1 MRNFEKIKNR
11 NFIDI
16 LLGAVKIVGIMIFTW
31 SVLIFQRG
39 IFVSYYF
46 NSVAKTGNLKAGEIV
61 TLVQTLFRLVVL
73 IILSVI
79 FIKMMKTRFGK
90 ENLNKIKFWTFV
102 IIMITIVLFAL
113 GVTFSMINS
122 IVKNIGSISLSDK
135 ITIFFKTGVLE
146 GIKGMQLIGFLL
158 TMCLFSI
165 KVYEN
170 NKKKSLFAIIFS
182 GVSSIILMI
191 IFYFVRLFLDL
202 YLFQTSQGWKMKTL
216 SGFIREIMQN
226 ANLQEVVFNYYF
238 YLTSSV
244 IVIFTIILI
253 LNVFSDNKK
262 KLYGEEQFLKLL
274 KILMFNEY

>member
-1 MRNFEKIKNR
+1 MESFEDAEKRDLVGTISG
-11 NFIDI
+11 I
-16 LLGAVKIVGIMIFTW
+16 VKIVGIMIFTW

-39 IFVSYYF
+39 IFGSYYF
-46 NSVAKTGNLKAGEIV
+46 NSVAKTGDLKAGEMV
-61 TLVQTLFRLVVL
+61 TLVQTLFSLVIL

-79 FIKMMKTRFGK
+79 FIKMMKARFGK

-102 IIMITIVLFAL
+102 IIVITFVLFAL

-158 TMCLFSI
+158 TMCLFSV
-165 KVYEN
+165 KAYEN
-170 NKKKSLFAIIFS
+170 DKGKNIFAITFAGI
-182 GVSSIILMI
+182 SSIILMV
-191 IFYFVRLFLDL
+191 IFYFVGLFLDL
-202 YLFQTSQGWKMKTL
+202 YLLQTSQGWKMETL

-226 ANLQEVVFNYYF
+226 ANMQEVVFNYYF

-244 IVIFTIILI
+244 VVIFTIILI

-262 KLYGEEQFLKLL
+262 KLYGEE
-274 KILMFNEY
+274 